1 MFLILTGYSRFCVR
15 LRLFVH
21 LMKAAFARR
30 WGGLGLGKLDV
41 EWDCGRPVSSIV
53 NIKD

>member
-15 LRLFVH
+15 LRLFVP

-30 WGGLGLGKLDV
+30 WESLAWVSQMLR
-41 EWDCGRPVSSIV
+41 WDCLMPGSSIV
-53 NIKD
+53 NIRD